1 MGPRLNRQIA
11 PIRTHGG
18 VTRFLVIRVTEL
30 FPAAVEQRLMCVAVS
45 GVSHGIRPQSPGPA
59 HRTGIG
65 IQRHQGRR
73 SDCRLLGGIVRD
85 CGAGRVEEK
94 NRPAGR
100 GEGQIRVQLICEINR
115 PSGVGRAGSGDEV
128 GHVAGFRQ
136 RRETGPR
143 IPGAG
148 RQREGQEQGSRDEAG
163 EWRQSFHEASPAR
176 AYRW

>member
-1 MGPRLNRQIA
+1 
-11 PIRTHGG
+11 
-18 VTRFLVIRVTEL
+18 
-30 FPAAVEQRLMCVAVS
+30 MCVAVS

-73 SDCRLLGGIVRD
+73 SDCRLLGGIVRG

-115 PSGVGRAGSGDEV
+115 PSGIGRAGSGDEV

-176 AYRW
+176 AYRWYGYFRSMSLVPLAFISPSGLKTTRVAPGTFIMVVICSC